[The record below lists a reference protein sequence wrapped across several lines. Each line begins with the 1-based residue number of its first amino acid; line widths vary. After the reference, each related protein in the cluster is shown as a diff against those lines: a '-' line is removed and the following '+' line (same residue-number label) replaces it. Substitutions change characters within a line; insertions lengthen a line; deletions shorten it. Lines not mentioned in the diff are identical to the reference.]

1 MWKSD
6 LPYEITAGTTI
17 KWVDESTTRGLNQ
30 VISSPDWTL
39 KYYLRT
45 NKLGGAYT
53 ATGTQY
59 QSSTGW
65 EFTISASDTGSL
77 EPGDWFWSA
86 IATKGSEVFLLGEG
100 RLLIRES
107 LIYTGTPNGI
117 DKRTQNE
124 KDLDECTNNKI
135 VVIKSTIPP
144 GTTSRLNYK
153 YKNNTIIFSPEFL
166 TEANSIE
173 DFKNQTR
180 IILGGDR
187 KGTNKLRVMF
197 SKVFPQAHIIKT
209 DSTYAEMIKYL
220 TNNFLTVK
228 VAFANE
234 MYKVCEG
241 LQIDYDKVVEY
252 STLDERLGKSHWNV
266 PGPDGDYGYGGH
278 CFPKD
283 IAAMISLTE
292 DLQTPNH
299 VLRGAK
305 DTNDE
310 VRTGRD
316 WEEMEGRAVIKKD
329 TELYPWHRV
338 VEEVR
343 P

>member
-65 EFTISASDTGSL
+65 EFTISASDTGNL

-124 KDLDECTNNKI
+124 KDLDECTAAIRAI
-135 VVIKSTIPP
+135 VK
-144 GTTSRLNYK
+144 
-153 YKNNTIIFSPEFL
+153 
-166 TEANSIE
+166 
-173 DFKNQTR
+173 
-180 IILGGDR
+180 
-187 KGTNKLRVMF
+187 
-197 SKVFPQAHIIKT
+197 
-209 DSTYAEMIKYL
+209 
-220 TNNFLTVK
+220 
-228 VAFANE
+228 
-234 MYKVCEG
+234 
-241 LQIDYDKVVEY
+241 DKAAEY
-252 STLDERLGKSHWNV
+252 SIGNRTFKRVNLKELRDREAELKARVFSEKRYDLKAQGLG
-266 PGPDGDYGYGGH
+266 D
-278 CFPKD
+278 PK
-283 IAAMISLTE
+283 
-292 DLQTPNH
+292 N
-299 VLRGAK
+299 
-305 DTNDE
+305 
-310 VRTGRD
+310 
-316 WEEMEGRAVIKKD
+316 
-329 TELYPWHRV
+329 LYV
-338 VEEVR
+338 SF
-343 P
+343 